1 MNLSAWFI
9 HRPVGT
15 SLLALAITLVGAICY
30 RLLPVAPLPQ
40 VEYPTINVS
49 AGLPGASA
57 ETMASAVATPLER
70 QFGLIAGVSEMTSQ
84 STLGQTSVTLQFDL
98 DRNIDAATRDVQA
111 AINAARGRLPTNL
124 PRNPD
129 PRKVNPADAPVL
141 ILAMTSDLHDKP
153 RLQDVASTLLQ
164 QKLSQVPGVGQVVV
178 SGGSAPAVRVS
189 VNPLVLERYDL
200 GLDDIRTCLQQANAN
215 RPKGVIDDGLTTWSI
230 ATSDQLFTAAEYRRL
245 IVAWKRGAAI
255 RLGDVATVVDAV
267 EDVRV
272 AGVYNGQPTIML
284 IVYRQ
289 PSANIIRTVDNVL
302 EILPQLRAQIP
313 AGMRLDLAM
322 DRTAT
327 IRASIAD
334 VQHTLLLSVV
344 LVVGVVFLFLRD
356 WRATLIPSVV
366 VPVSLVST
374 FAAMY
379 ALGYSLDNLSLM
391 ALTIATGFVVDDAI
405 VVLENI
411 ARHREQGMRPLQAA
425 LLGAREIGFTVL
437 SISVSLV
444 AVFIPILLMGG
455 IVGRLFREFAVTLT
469 VAIGVSMVVSL
480 TLTPMMCAWLL
491 EPAAAGR
498 RGGFDRGVEW
508 VLDGVNRL
516 YAALL
521 GIVMRHPRITM
532 AVNLATIALTV
543 WMYAIVPKGFFPQQD
558 TGRITGTL
566 DADQDTSFQT
576 MSQLLTKFSLAVKE
590 DPAVAGITGSTGGAA
605 GGSPNAARMFVSL
618 VPKEDRDGMTADQ
631 VIGRLRGRLSQLTG
645 ATMIMQPVQDLRIG
659 GRPSSSQYQFTLRGD
674 NLADLNEWGP
684 KLVRAMRAMPEL
696 ADIRSDQQNR
706 GLQEGLAIDRD
717 AAARFWITPRQID
730 DALYD
735 AFGQRQVSIMY
746 KPLGQYRVVMGME
759 PQFLQGPDA
768 LKSLHVTGAN
778 GLQVPLESLCSHAT
792 SNAPLMVNHTAQ
804 FPSATVSFNLAPGVS
819 LGAAVEAVESKAAE
833 MGMPATVRGSFSG
846 TAQVFREAL
855 ANQPLLILAAVIT
868 VYLVLGMLYESVIH
882 PLTIISTLPSAGLG
896 ALLAL
901 QWTGSQLDVMSMIG
915 IILLIGIVKKNAIM
929 MIDFALEAER
939 SRGLSPREAITE
951 ACILRFRPITM
962 TTLAALLGGLPLALG
977 TGPGAEL
984 RWPLGIAIVG
994 GLIVSQ
1000 MLTLFTTP
1008 VVYLYLDSFVH
1019 WLARRRTAARS
1030 LGSGEIV
1037 DSSPVAGEPCAASSR

>member
-1 MNLSAWFI
+1 MNFSAWFI
-9 HRPVGT
+9 RRPVGT
-15 SLLALAITLVGAICY
+15 SLLAVAITLVGAICY
-30 RLLPVAPLPQ
+30 FLLPVSPLPQ
-40 VEYPTINVS
+40 VEYPTINVG
-49 AGLPGASA
+49 AGLPGASS

-70 QFGLIAGVSEMTSQ
+70 QFGLIAGVTEMTSQ
-84 STLGQTSVTLQFDL
+84 STLGQTSITLQFEL

-111 AINAARGRLPTNL
+111 AINAARGRLPANL

-129 PRKVNPADAPVL
+129 LRKVNPADAPIL

-164 QKLSQVPGVGQVVV
+164 QKLSQVQGVGQVVV
-178 SGGSAPAVRVS
+178 SGGSPPAVRVA
-189 VNPLVLERYDL
+189 VNPLVIERYDL
-200 GLDDIRTCLQQANAN
+200 GLDDIRSCLQQANTN
-215 RPKGVIDDGLTTWSI
+215 RPKGSVDDGITTWSI
-230 ATSDQLFTAAEYRRL
+230 ATTDQLFTAAEYRQL
-245 IVAWKRGAAI
+245 IVAWRRGAPI
-255 RLGDVATVVDAV
+255 RLGDVATVTDSV

-272 AGVYNGQPTIML
+272 AGVYNGRPTIML

-289 PSANIIRTVDNVL
+289 PNANIIRAVDNVL
-302 EILPQLRAQIP
+302 SILPQLKAQMP

-327 IRASIAD
+327 IRASIVD
-334 VQHTLLLSVV
+334 VQHTLILSVM
-344 LVVGVVFLFLRD
+344 LVVGVVFVFLRD

-374 FAAMY
+374 FSAMY

-411 ARHREQGMRPLQAA
+411 ARHREQGMSPMAA
-425 LLGAREIGFTVL
+425 AFLGAREIGFTVL
-437 SISVSLV
+437 SISISLV

-455 IVGRLFREFAVTLT
+455 IVGRLFREFAITLS
-469 VAIGVSMVVSL
+469 VAILVSMVVSL

-491 EPAAAGR
+491 RPAGHARQGLLSR
-498 RGGFDRGVEW
+498 LTER
-508 VLDGVNRL
+508 VLDGVTQSYGRL
-516 YAALL
+516 LAV
-521 GIVMRHPRITM
+521 VMRHPRITM

-543 WMYAIVPKGFFPQQD
+543 WMYVAVPKGFFPQQD

-576 MSQLLTKFSLAVKE
+576 MSALLTKFSLAVKE
-590 DPAVAGITGSTGGAA
+590 DPAVAGVTGSTGGAA
-605 GGSPNAARMFVSL
+605 GGSPNAARMFISL
-618 VPKEDRDGMTADQ
+618 VPKEERDGMGADQ
-631 VIGRLRGRLSQLTG
+631 VIGRLRGKLSQLTG

-674 NLADLNEWGP
+674 NLGDLNEWGP

-706 GLQEGLAIDRD
+706 GLQAGLTIDRD
-717 AAARFWITPRQID
+717 AAARFGISPRQID

-735 AFGQRQVSIMY
+735 AFGQRQVSVMY
-746 KPLGQYRVVMGME
+746 RPLGQYRVVMGLE
-759 PQFLQGPDA
+759 SGFLQGPDS
-768 LKSLHVTGAN
+768 LRSLHVTGAN
-778 GLQVPLESLCSHAT
+778 GLQVPLESLAT
-792 SNAPLMVNHTAQ
+792 HTTGNAPLMVNHTAQ

-819 LGAAVEAVESKAAE
+819 LGTAVEAVEAKTAE
-833 MGMPATVRGSFSG
+833 LGMPSTVRGSFSG

-855 ANQPLLILAAVIT
+855 ANQPLLILAAVVT
-868 VYLVLGMLYESVIH
+868 VYLVLGMLYESLIH

-901 QWTGSQLDVMSMIG
+901 QWTGSQLDVMAMIG

-939 SRGLSPREAITE
+939 TRGLAPREAIFE
-951 ACILRFRPITM
+951 ACVLRFRPITM

-1008 VVYLYLDSFVH
+1008 VVYLYLDSLTRR
-1019 WLARRRTAARS
+1019 LARQRPLAPPTAAAT
-1030 LGSGEIV
+1030 GPV
-1037 DSSPVAGEPCAASSR
+1037 SSVATQH

>member
-1 MNLSAWFI
+1 MNPSAWFI
-9 HRPVGT
+9 RRPVGT
-15 SLLALAITLVGAICY
+15 SLLALAITLVGGICY
-30 RLLPVAPLPQ
+30 FLLPVSPLPQ

-57 ETMASAVATPLER
+57 ETMASAVAAPLER
-70 QFGLIAGVSEMTSQ
+70 QFGQIAGVTEMTSQ

-98 DRNIDAATRDVQA
+98 DRDIDAATRDVQA
-111 AINAARGRLPTNL
+111 AINAARSRLPANL

-129 PRKVNPADAPVL
+129 LRKVNPADAPVL
-141 ILAMTSDLHDKP
+141 IMAMTSDLHGKP
-153 RLQDVASTLLQ
+153 RLQDVASTVIQ
-164 QKLSQVPGVGQVVV
+164 QKLAQVPGVGQVVV

-189 VNPLVLERYDL
+189 VNPVVLERYSV
-200 GLDDIRTCLQQANAN
+200 GLDDVRVCLQQANAN
-215 RPKGVIDDGLTTWSI
+215 RPKGMIDDGDTSWSI
-230 ATSDQLFTAAEYRRL
+230 ATTDQLFTAEEYRRL
-245 IVAWKRGAAI
+245 IVAWKGGAPI
-255 RLGDVATVVDAV
+255 RLGDVATVTDSV
-267 EDVRV
+267 EDIRV
-272 AGVYNGQPTIML
+272 AGVYNGRPTIML

-289 PSANIIRTVDNVL
+289 PGANIIRTVDAVL
-302 EILPQLRAQIP
+302 AALPQIREQIP
-313 AGMRLDLAM
+313 AGMRLDVAM

-334 VQHTLLLSVV
+334 VQWTLLLSVG

-366 VPVSLVST
+366 VPVSLVAT

-411 ARHREQGMRPLQAA
+411 ARHREEGMPTFAAA
-425 LLGAREIGFTVL
+425 LQGAREIGFTVV

-455 IVGRLFREFAVTLT
+455 IVGRLFREFAVTLS

-491 EPAAAGR
+491 VPPAAGR
-498 RGGFDRGVEW
+498 RSLLDRAVGGL
-508 VLDGVNRL
+508 LDGIATVYGRL
-516 YAALL
+516 LAV
-521 GIVMRHPRITM
+521 VMRHPRITLALNAAVM
-532 AVNLATIALTV
+532 ALSV
-543 WMYAIVPKGFFPQQD
+543 WMYVIVPKGFFPQQD

-576 MSQLLTKFSLAVKE
+576 MSGLLAKFSLAVKE

-618 VPKEDRDGMTADQ
+618 VPREERGMSADA
-631 VIGRLRGRLSQLTG
+631 VIGRLRGRLAGLTG
-645 ATMIMQPVQDLRIG
+645 ATLIMQPVQDLRIG
-659 GRPSSSQYQFTLRGD
+659 GRPSSSQFQYTLRGES
-674 NLADLNEWGP
+674 LADLNEWGP
-684 KLVRAMRAMPEL
+684 RLLRAMRAMPEL

-706 GLQEGLAIDRD
+706 GLQAGLSIDRD
-717 AAARFWITPRQID
+717 AAARYGITPRQID

-735 AFGQRQVSIMY
+735 AFGQRQVSVMY
-746 KPLGQYRVVMGME
+746 RTLGQYRVVLGME
-759 PQFLQGPDA
+759 TDFLQGPEA
-768 LKSLHVTGAN
+768 LQHVHVTGRD
-778 GLQVPLESLCSHAT
+778 GTQVPLESLAGHAT
-792 SNAPLMVNHTAQ
+792 GNTPLLVNHTGL

-819 LGAAVEAVESKAAE
+819 LGQAVGAVESKAAE
-833 MGMPATVRGSFSG
+833 LGMPATIRGSFAG

-855 ANQPLLILAAVIT
+855 AGQPLLILAAVVT
-868 VYLVLGMLYESVIH
+868 VYIVLGMLYESLIH
-882 PLTIISTLPSAGLG
+882 PITIISTLPSAGLG

-901 QWTGSQLDVMSMIG
+901 RWTGSQLDVMSMIG

-929 MIDFALEAER
+929 MIDFAIHAER
-939 SRGLSPREAITE
+939 TRGLSPREAITE

-994 GLIVSQ
+994 GLVVSQ
-1000 MLTLFTTP
+1000 LLTLFTTP
-1008 VVYLYLDSFVH
+1008 VVYLALDGFVTRPSRG
-1019 WLARRRTAARS
+1019 AEAAPAPEPA
-1030 LGSGEIV
+1030 L
-1037 DSSPVAGEPCAASSR
+1037 PAPPLPAG

>member
-1 MNLSAWFI
+1 MNISTWFI
-9 HRPVGT
+9 RHPIGT
-15 SLLALAITLVGAICY
+15 SLLAVAITLVGAICY
-30 RLLPVAPLPQ
+30 FLLPVSPLPQ
-40 VEYPTINVS
+40 VEYPTINVG
-49 AGLPGASA
+49 AGLPGASS

-70 QFGLIAGVSEMTSQ
+70 QFGLIAGVTEMTSQ
-84 STLGQTSVTLQFDL
+84 STLGQSSITLQFDL

-111 AINAARGRLPTNL
+111 AINAARGRLPANL

-129 PRKVNPADAPVL
+129 LRKVNPADAPIL
-141 ILAMTSDLHDKP
+141 ILAMTSDLHEKP

-164 QKLSQVPGVGQVVV
+164 KKLSQVQGVGQVVV
-178 SGGSAPAVRVS
+178 SGGSPPAVRVA
-189 VNPLVLERYDL
+189 VNPMVLERYDL
-200 GLDDIRTCLQQANAN
+200 GLDDVRTCLQQANTN
-215 RPKGVIDDGLTTWSI
+215 RPKGSVDDGVTTWSI
-230 ATSDQLFTAAEYRRL
+230 ATTDQLFTAAEYRQL
-245 IVAWKRGAAI
+245 IVAWRRGAAI
-255 RLGDVATVVDAV
+255 RLGDVATVVDSV

-272 AGVYNGQPTIML
+272 AGVYNARPTIML
-284 IVYRQ
+284 ILYRQ
-289 PSANIIRTVDNVL
+289 PNANIIRTVDNVL
-302 EILPQLRAQIP
+302 LILPQLRAQIP

-327 IRASIAD
+327 IRASIVD
-334 VQHTLLLSVV
+334 VQHTLLLSVG

-374 FAAMY
+374 FSAMY

-411 ARHREQGMRPLQAA
+411 ARHREEGMSPMAA
-425 LLGAREIGFTVL
+425 AFLGAREIGFTVL
-437 SISVSLV
+437 SISISLV

-455 IVGRLFREFAVTLT
+455 IVGRLFREFAVTLS
-469 VAIGVSMVVSL
+469 VAILVSMVVSL

-491 EPAAAGR
+491 RPAGHARQGLVSR
-498 RGGFDRGVEW
+498 LTERF
-508 VLDGVNRL
+508 LDGVTAGYGR
-516 YAALL
+516 LL
-521 GIVMRHPRITM
+521 GVVMRHPRITM

-543 WMYAIVPKGFFPQQD
+543 WMYVIVPKGFFPQQD

-576 MSQLLTKFSLAVKE
+576 MSGLLTKFSLAIKE

-605 GGSPNAARMFVSL
+605 GGSPNAARMFISL
-618 VPKEDRDGMTADQ
+618 VPKEERDGMAADQ
-631 VIGRLRGRLSQLTG
+631 VIGRLRGKLSQLTG

-674 NLADLNEWGP
+674 NLTDLNEWGP

-706 GLQEGLAIDRD
+706 GLQVGLTIDRD
-717 AAARFWITPRQID
+717 AAARFGISPRQID

-735 AFGQRQVSIMY
+735 AFGQRQVSVMY
-746 KPLGQYRVVMGME
+746 RPLGQYRVVMGLE
-759 PQFLQGPDA
+759 SGFLQGPDG
-768 LKSLHVTGAN
+768 LSSLHVTGSN
-778 GLQVPLESLCSHAT
+778 GLQVPLESLASLST
-792 SNAPLMVNHTAQ
+792 GNAPLMVNHTAQ

-819 LGAAVEAVESKAAE
+819 LGEAVEAVEAKTAE
-833 MGMPATVRGSFSG
+833 LGMPATVRGSFSG

-855 ANQPLLILAAVIT
+855 ANQPLLILAAVVT
-868 VYLVLGMLYESVIH
+868 VYLVLGMLYESIIH

-901 QWTGSQLDVMSMIG
+901 QWTGSQLDVMAMIG

-939 SRGLSPREAITE
+939 TRGLAPREAIVE

-1008 VVYLYLDSFVH
+1008 VVYLYLDSLVH
-1019 WLARRRTAARS
+1019 WLSRRRAPAAVPPPAVVPTS
-1030 LGSGEIV
+1030 
-1037 DSSPVAGEPCAASSR
+1037 

>member
-1 MNLSAWFI
+1 MNISTWFI
-9 HRPVGT
+9 RHPIGT
-15 SLLALAITLVGAICY
+15 SLLAVAITLVGAICY
-30 RLLPVAPLPQ
+30 FLLPVSPLPQ
-40 VEYPTINVS
+40 VEYPTINVG
-49 AGLPGASA
+49 AGLPGASS

-70 QFGLIAGVSEMTSQ
+70 QFGLIAGVTEMTSQ
-84 STLGQTSVTLQFDL
+84 STLGQSSITLQFDL

-111 AINAARGRLPTNL
+111 AINAARGRLPANL

-129 PRKVNPADAPVL
+129 LRKVNPADAPIL
-141 ILAMTSDLHDKP
+141 ILAMTSDLHEKP

-164 QKLSQVPGVGQVVV
+164 QKLSQVQGVGQVVV
-178 SGGSAPAVRVS
+178 SGGSPPAVRVA
-189 VNPLVLERYDL
+189 VNPMVLERYDL
-200 GLDDIRTCLQQANAN
+200 GLDDVRTCLQQANTN
-215 RPKGVIDDGLTTWSI
+215 RPKGSVDDGVTTWSI
-230 ATSDQLFTAAEYRRL
+230 ATTDQLFTAAEYRQL
-245 IVAWKRGAAI
+245 IVAWRRGAAI
-255 RLGDVATVVDAV
+255 RLGDVATVVDSV

-272 AGVYNGQPTIML
+272 AGVYNARPTIML
-284 IVYRQ
+284 ILYRQ
-289 PSANIIRTVDNVL
+289 PNANIIRTVDNVL
-302 EILPQLRAQIP
+302 LILPQLRAQIP

-327 IRASIAD
+327 IRASIVD
-334 VQHTLLLSVV
+334 VQHTLLLSVG

-374 FAAMY
+374 FSAMY

-411 ARHREQGMRPLQAA
+411 ARHREEGMSPMAA
-425 LLGAREIGFTVL
+425 AFLGAREIGFTVL
-437 SISVSLV
+437 SISISLV

-455 IVGRLFREFAVTLT
+455 IVGRLFREFAVTLS
-469 VAIGVSMVVSL
+469 VAILVSMVVSL

-491 EPAAAGR
+491 RPAGHARQGLVSR
-498 RGGFDRGVEW
+498 LTERF
-508 VLDGVNRL
+508 LDGVTAGYGR
-516 YAALL
+516 LL
-521 GIVMRHPRITM
+521 GVVMRHPRITM

-543 WMYAIVPKGFFPQQD
+543 WMYVIVPKGFFPQQD

-576 MSQLLTKFSLAVKE
+576 MSGLLTKFSLAIKE

-605 GGSPNAARMFVSL
+605 GGSPNAARMFISL
-618 VPKEDRDGMTADQ
+618 VPKEERDGMAADQ
-631 VIGRLRGRLSQLTG
+631 VIGRLRGKLSQLTG

-674 NLADLNEWGP
+674 NLTDLNEWGP

-706 GLQEGLAIDRD
+706 GLQVGLTIDRD
-717 AAARFWITPRQID
+717 AAARFGISPRQID

-735 AFGQRQVSIMY
+735 AFGQRQVSVMY
-746 KPLGQYRVVMGME
+746 RPLGQYRVVMGLE
-759 PQFLQGPDA
+759 SGFLQGPDG
-768 LKSLHVTGAN
+768 LSSLHVTGSN
-778 GLQVPLESLCSHAT
+778 GLQVPLESLASLST
-792 SNAPLMVNHTAQ
+792 GNAPLMVNHTAQ

-819 LGAAVEAVESKAAE
+819 LGEAVEAVEAKTAE
-833 MGMPATVRGSFSG
+833 LGMPATVRGSFSG

-855 ANQPLLILAAVIT
+855 ANQPLLILAAVVT
-868 VYLVLGMLYESVIH
+868 VYLVLGMLYESIIH

-901 QWTGSQLDVMSMIG
+901 QWTGSQLDVMAMIG

-939 SRGLSPREAITE
+939 TRGLAPREAIVE

-1008 VVYLYLDSFVH
+1008 VVYLYLDSLVH
-1019 WLARRRTAARS
+1019 WLSRRRAPAAVPPPAVVPTS
-1030 LGSGEIV
+1030 
-1037 DSSPVAGEPCAASSR
+1037 

>member
-1 MNLSAWFI
+1 MNFSAWFI
-9 HRPVGT
+9 RRPVGT
-15 SLLALAITLVGAICY
+15 TLLAVAITLVGAICY
-30 RLLPVAPLPQ
+30 FLLPVSPLPQ
-40 VEYPTINVS
+40 VEYPTINVG
-49 AGLPGASA
+49 AGLPGASS

-70 QFGLIAGVSEMTSQ
+70 QFGLIAGVTEMTSQ
-84 STLGQTSVTLQFDL
+84 STLGQTSITLQFEL

-111 AINAARGRLPTNL
+111 AINAARGRLPANL

-129 PRKVNPADAPVL
+129 LRKVNPADAPIL

-164 QKLSQVPGVGQVVV
+164 QKLSQVQGVGQVVV
-178 SGGSAPAVRVS
+178 SGGSPPAVRVA
-189 VNPLVLERYDL
+189 VNPLVVERYGL
-200 GLDDIRTCLQQANAN
+200 GLDDIRTCLQQANTN
-215 RPKGVIDDGLTTWSI
+215 RPKGSVDDGITTWSI
-230 ATSDQLFTAAEYRRL
+230 ATTDQLFTAAEYRQL
-245 IVAWKRGAAI
+245 IVAWRQGAPI
-255 RLGDVATVVDAV
+255 RLGDVATVTDSV

-289 PSANIIRTVDNVL
+289 PNANIIRAVDNVL
-302 EILPQLRAQIP
+302 SILPQLKAQMP

-327 IRASIAD
+327 IRASIVD
-334 VQHTLLLSVV
+334 VQHTLILSVM
-344 LVVGVVFLFLRD
+344 LVVGVVFVFLRD

-374 FAAMY
+374 FSVMY

-411 ARHREQGMRPLQAA
+411 ARHREEGMSPMAA
-425 LLGAREIGFTVL
+425 AFLGAREIGFTVL
-437 SISVSLV
+437 SISISLV

-455 IVGRLFREFAVTLT
+455 IVGRLFREFAVTLS
-469 VAIGVSMVVSL
+469 VAILVSMVVSL

-491 EPAAAGR
+491 RPAGHARQGLLSR
-498 RGGFDRGVEW
+498 LTERG
-508 VLDGVNRL
+508 LDGVTQAYGRL
-516 YAALL
+516 LAV
-521 GIVMRHPRITM
+521 VMRHPRITM

-543 WMYAIVPKGFFPQQD
+543 WMYVAVPKGFFPQQD

-576 MSQLLTKFSLAVKE
+576 MSALLTKFSLAVKE

-605 GGSPNAARMFVSL
+605 GGSPNAARMFISL
-618 VPKEDRDGMTADQ
+618 VPKEERDGMGADQ
-631 VIGRLRGRLSQLTG
+631 VIGRLRGKLAQLTG

-674 NLADLNEWGP
+674 NLGDLNEWGP

-696 ADIRSDQQNR
+696 TDIRSDQQNR
-706 GLQEGLAIDRD
+706 GLQAGLTIDRD
-717 AAARFWITPRQID
+717 AAARFGISPRQID

-735 AFGQRQVSIMY
+735 AFGQRQVSVMY
-746 KPLGQYRVVMGME
+746 RPLGQYRVVMGLE
-759 PQFLQGPDA
+759 SGFLQGPDS
-768 LKSLHVTGAN
+768 LRSLHVTGAN
-778 GLQVPLESLCSHAT
+778 GLQVPLESLAT
-792 SNAPLMVNHTAQ
+792 HTTGNAPLMVNHTAQ
-804 FPSATVSFNLAPGVS
+804 FPSATVSFNLARGVS
-819 LGAAVEAVESKAAE
+819 LGTAVEAVEAKAAE
-833 MGMPATVRGSFSG
+833 LGMPATVRGSFSG

-855 ANQPLLILAAVIT
+855 ANQPLLILAAVVT
-868 VYLVLGMLYESVIH
+868 VYLVLGMLYESLIH

-901 QWTGSQLDVMSMIG
+901 QWTGSQLDVMAMIG

-939 SRGLSPREAITE
+939 TRGLAPREAIFE
-951 ACILRFRPITM
+951 ACVLRFRPITM

-1008 VVYLYLDSFVH
+1008 VVYLYLDSLVT
-1019 WLARRRTAARS
+1019 WLGRRRIAAPAT
-1030 LGSGEIV
+1030 IT
-1037 DSSPVAGEPCAASSR
+1037 SSPVPSST

>member
-1 MNLSAWFI
+1 MNFSAWFI
-9 HRPVGT
+9 RRPVGT
-15 SLLALAITLVGAICY
+15 TLLAVAITLVGAICY
-30 RLLPVAPLPQ
+30 FLLPVSPLPQ
-40 VEYPTINVS
+40 VEYPTINVG
-49 AGLPGASA
+49 AGLPGASS

-70 QFGLIAGVSEMTSQ
+70 QFGLIAGVTEMTSQ
-84 STLGQTSVTLQFDL
+84 STLGQTSITLQFEL

-111 AINAARGRLPTNL
+111 AINAARGRLPANL

-129 PRKVNPADAPVL
+129 LRKVNPADAPIL

-164 QKLSQVPGVGQVVV
+164 QKLSQVQGVGQVVV
-178 SGGSAPAVRVS
+178 SGGSPPAVRVA
-189 VNPLVLERYDL
+189 VNPLVVERYDL
-200 GLDDIRTCLQQANAN
+200 GLDDIRTCLQQANTN
-215 RPKGVIDDGLTTWSI
+215 RPKGSVDDGITTWSI
-230 ATSDQLFTAAEYRRL
+230 ATTDQLFTAAEYRQL
-245 IVAWKRGAAI
+245 IVAWRQGAPI
-255 RLGDVATVVDAV
+255 RLGDVATVTDSV

-289 PSANIIRTVDNVL
+289 PNANIIRAVDNVL
-302 EILPQLRAQIP
+302 SILPQLKAQMP

-327 IRASIAD
+327 IRASIVD
-334 VQHTLLLSVV
+334 VQHTLILSVM
-344 LVVGVVFLFLRD
+344 LVVGVVFVFLRD

-374 FAAMY
+374 FSVMY

-411 ARHREQGMRPLQAA
+411 ARHREEGMSPMAA
-425 LLGAREIGFTVL
+425 AFLGAREIGFTVL
-437 SISVSLV
+437 SISISLV

-455 IVGRLFREFAVTLT
+455 IVGRLFREFAVTLS
-469 VAIGVSMVVSL
+469 VAILVSMVVSL

-491 EPAAAGR
+491 RPAGHARQGLLSR
-498 RGGFDRGVEW
+498 LTERG
-508 VLDGVNRL
+508 LDGVTQAYGRL
-516 YAALL
+516 LAV
-521 GIVMRHPRITM
+521 VMRHPRITM

-543 WMYAIVPKGFFPQQD
+543 WMYVAVPKGFFPQQD

-576 MSQLLTKFSLAVKE
+576 MSALLTKFSLAVKE

-605 GGSPNAARMFVSL
+605 GGSPNAARMFISL
-618 VPKEDRDGMTADQ
+618 VPKEERNGMGADQ
-631 VIGRLRGRLSQLTG
+631 VIGRLRGKLAQLTG

-674 NLADLNEWGP
+674 NLGDLNEWGP

-696 ADIRSDQQNR
+696 TDIRSDQQNR
-706 GLQEGLAIDRD
+706 GLQTGLTIDRD
-717 AAARFWITPRQID
+717 AAARFGISPRQID

-735 AFGQRQVSIMY
+735 AFGQRQVSVMY
-746 KPLGQYRVVMGME
+746 RPLGQYRVVMGLE
-759 PQFLQGPDA
+759 SGFLQGPDS
-768 LKSLHVTGAN
+768 LRSLHVTGAN
-778 GLQVPLESLCSHAT
+778 GLQVPLESLAT
-792 SNAPLMVNHTAQ
+792 QTTGNAPLMVNHTAQ
-804 FPSATVSFNLAPGVS
+804 FPSATVSFNLARGVS
-819 LGAAVEAVESKAAE
+819 LGTAVEAVEAKAAE
-833 MGMPATVRGSFSG
+833 LGMPATVRGSFSG

-855 ANQPLLILAAVIT
+855 ANQPLLILAAVVT
-868 VYLVLGMLYESVIH
+868 VYLVLGMLYESLIH

-901 QWTGSQLDVMSMIG
+901 QWTGSQLDVMAMIG

-939 SRGLSPREAITE
+939 TRGLAPREAIFE
-951 ACILRFRPITM
+951 ACVLRFRPITM

-1008 VVYLYLDSFVH
+1008 VVYLYLDSLVS
-1019 WLARRRTAARS
+1019 WLGRRRIAAPATITA
-1030 LGSGEIV
+1030 
-1037 DSSPVAGEPCAASSR
+1037 SPVPSST

>member
-1 MNLSAWFI
+1 MNISAWFI
-9 HRPVGT
+9 RRPVGT
-15 SLLALAITLVGAICY
+15 SLLAVAITLVGAICY
-30 RLLPVAPLPQ
+30 FLLPVSPLPQ
-40 VEYPTINVS
+40 VEYPTINVG

-70 QFGLIAGVSEMTSQ
+70 QFGLIAGVTEMTSQ
-84 STLGQTSVTLQFDL
+84 STLGQTSITLQFDL

-111 AINAARGRLPTNL
+111 AINAARGRLPSNL

-129 PRKVNPADAPVL
+129 LRKVNPADAPIL
-141 ILAMTSDLHDKP
+141 ILAMTSDLHAKP

-164 QKLSQVPGVGQVVV
+164 QKLSQVAGVGQVVV
-178 SGGSAPAVRVS
+178 SGGSPPAVRVA
-189 VNPLVLERYDL
+189 VNPMVLERFDL
-200 GLDDIRTCLQQANAN
+200 GLDDVRTCLQQANTN
-215 RPKGVIDDGLTTWSI
+215 RPKGSVDDGATTWSI
-230 ATSDQLFTAAEYRRL
+230 ATTDQLFTAEEYRRL
-245 IVAWKRGAAI
+245 IVAWRRGAPI
-255 RLGDVATVVDAV
+255 RLGDVATVTDSV

-272 AGVYNGQPTIML
+272 AGVYNGQPTIMV

-289 PSANIIRTVDNVL
+289 PNANIIRTVDNVL
-302 EILPQLRAQIP
+302 AILPQLRAQIP

-327 IRASIAD
+327 IRASIVD
-334 VQHTLLLSVV
+334 VQHTLLLSVA
-344 LVVGVVFLFLRD
+344 LVVGVVFVFLRD

-374 FAAMY
+374 FSAMY

-411 ARHREQGMRPLQAA
+411 ARHREEGMSPMAA
-425 LLGAREIGFTVL
+425 AFLGAREIGFTVL

-455 IVGRLFREFAVTLT
+455 IVGRLFREFAVTLS
-469 VAIGVSMVVSL
+469 VAISVSMVVSL

-491 EPAAAGR
+491 RPSGQTRQGPVSRLTER
-498 RGGFDRGVEW
+498 F
-508 VLDGVNRL
+508 LDGVTWGYGR
-516 YAALL
+516 LL
-521 GIVMRHPRITM
+521 GVVMRHPRITM
-532 AVNLATIALTV
+532 GVNLATIALTV
-543 WMYAIVPKGFFPQQD
+543 WMYVIVPKGFFPQQD

-576 MSQLLTKFSLAVKE
+576 MSGLLTKFSLAVKE

-605 GGSPNAARMFVSL
+605 GGSPNAARMFISL
-618 VPKEDRDGMTADQ
+618 VPKEERDGMGADQ
-631 VIGRLRGRLSQLTG
+631 VIGRLRGKLSQLTG

-684 KLVRAMRAMPEL
+684 KLVRAMRGMPEL

-706 GLQEGLAIDRD
+706 GLQAGLTIDRD
-717 AAARFWITPRQID
+717 AAARFGISPRQID

-735 AFGQRQVSIMY
+735 AFGQRQVSVMY
-746 KPLGQYRVVMGME
+746 RPLGQYRVVMGLE
-759 PQFLQGPDA
+759 SGFLQGPDA
-768 LKSLHVTGAN
+768 LASLHVTGAN
-778 GLQVPLESLCSHAT
+778 GLQVPLESLASLAT
-792 SNAPLMVNHTAQ
+792 GNAPLQVNHTAQ

-819 LGAAVEAVESKAAE
+819 LGTAVEAVEAKTAE
-833 MGMPATVRGSFSG
+833 LGMPATVRGSFSG
-846 TAQVFREAL
+846 TAQVFRAAL
-855 ANQPLLILAAVIT
+855 ANQPLLILAAVVT
-868 VYLVLGMLYESVIH
+868 VYLVLGMLYESIVH

-901 QWTGSQLDVMSMIG
+901 QWTGSQLDVMAMIG

-939 SRGLSPREAITE
+939 TRGLEPREAIE
-951 ACILRFRPITM
+951 QACILRFRPITM

-1008 VVYLYLDSFVH
+1008 VVYLYLDSLV
-1019 WLARRRTAARS
+1019 RRTAPGTAEAPR
-1030 LGSGEIV
+1030 GT
-1037 DSSPVAGEPCAASSR
+1037 SPVAVVATR

>member
-1 MNLSAWFI
+1 MNVSTWFI
-9 HRPVGT
+9 RHPIGT
-15 SLLALAITLVGAICY
+15 SLLAVAITLVGSICY
-30 RLLPVAPLPQ
+30 FLLPVSPLPQ
-40 VEYPTINVS
+40 VEYPTINVN
-49 AGLPGASA
+49 AGLPGASS

-70 QFGLIAGVSEMTSQ
+70 QFGLIAGVTEMTSQ
-84 STLGQTSVTLQFDL
+84 STLGQTSITLQFDL

-111 AINAARGRLPTNL
+111 AINAARGRLPSNL

-129 PRKVNPADAPVL
+129 LRKVNPADAPIL

-153 RLQDVASTLLQ
+153 RLQDVAGTLLQ
-164 QKLSQVPGVGQVVV
+164 QKLSQVQGVGQVVV
-178 SGGSAPAVRVS
+178 SGGSPPAVRVA
-189 VNPLVLERYDL
+189 VNPTVLERYDL
-200 GLDDIRTCLQQANAN
+200 GLDDVRTCLQQANTN
-215 RPKGVIDDGLTTWSI
+215 RPKGSVDDGVTTWSI
-230 ATSDQLFTAAEYRRL
+230 ATTDQLFTAAEYRQL
-245 IVAWKRGAAI
+245 IVAWRRGAAI
-255 RLGDVATVVDAV
+255 RLGDVASVTDSV

-272 AGVYNGQPTIML
+272 AGVYNAQPTIML
-284 IVYRQ
+284 ILYRQ
-289 PSANIIRTVDNVL
+289 PNANIIRTVDNVL
-302 EILPQLRAQIP
+302 SILPQLRAQIP
-313 AGMRLDLAM
+313 AGIRLDLAM

-327 IRASIAD
+327 IRASIVD
-334 VQHTLLLSVV
+334 VQHTLLLSVG

-374 FAAMY
+374 FSAMY

-411 ARHREQGMRPLQAA
+411 ARHREEGMSPMAA
-425 LLGAREIGFTVL
+425 AFLGAREIGFTVL
-437 SISVSLV
+437 SISISLV

-455 IVGRLFREFAVTLT
+455 IVGRLFREFAVTLS
-469 VAIGVSMVVSL
+469 VAILVSMVVSL

-491 EPAAAGR
+491 LPAGHARQGLVSR
-498 RGGFDRGVEW
+498 LTERF
-508 VLDGVNRL
+508 LDGVTAGYGR
-516 YAALL
+516 LL
-521 GIVMRHPRITM
+521 GVVMRHPRITM
-532 AVNLATIALTV
+532 AANLATIALTV
-543 WMYAIVPKGFFPQQD
+543 WMYVIVPKGFFPQQD

-576 MSQLLTKFSLAVKE
+576 MSGLLTKFSLAIKE

-605 GGSPNAARMFVSL
+605 GGSPNAARMFISL
-618 VPKEDRDGMTADQ
+618 VPKEERDGMTADQ
-631 VIGRLRGRLSQLTG
+631 VIGRLRGKLSQLSG

-706 GLQEGLAIDRD
+706 GLQVGLTIDRD
-717 AAARFWITPRQID
+717 AAARFGISPRQID

-735 AFGQRQVSIMY
+735 AFGQRQVSVMY
-746 KPLGQYRVVMGME
+746 RPLGQYRVVMGLE
-759 PQFLQGPDA
+759 SGFLQGPDG
-768 LKSLHVTGAN
+768 LSSLHVTGSN
-778 GLQVPLESLCSHAT
+778 GLQVPLESLASLT
-792 SNAPLMVNHTAQ
+792 TGNAPLMVNHTAQ

-819 LGAAVEAVESKAAE
+819 LGAAVEAVETKTAE
-833 MGMPATVRGSFSG
+833 LGMPATVRGSFSG

-855 ANQPLLILAAVIT
+855 ANQPLLILAAVVT
-868 VYLVLGMLYESVIH
+868 VYLVLGMLYESIIH

-901 QWTGSQLDVMSMIG
+901 QWTGSQLDVMAMIG

-939 SRGLSPREAITE
+939 TRGLAPREAIVE

-1008 VVYLYLDSFVH
+1008 VVYLYLDSLVH
-1019 WLARRRTAARS
+1019 WISRRRAPAAVPPPAVVPTS
-1030 LGSGEIV
+1030 
-1037 DSSPVAGEPCAASSR
+1037 

>member
-1 MNLSAWFI
+1 MNFSAWFI
-9 HRPVGT
+9 RRPVGT
-15 SLLALAITLVGAICY
+15 TLLAVAITLVGAICY
-30 RLLPVAPLPQ
+30 FLLPVSPLPQ
-40 VEYPTINVS
+40 VEYPTINVG
-49 AGLPGASA
+49 AGLPGASS

-70 QFGLIAGVSEMTSQ
+70 QFGLIAGVTEMTSQ
-84 STLGQTSVTLQFDL
+84 STLGQTSITLQFEL

-111 AINAARGRLPTNL
+111 AINAARGRLPANL

-129 PRKVNPADAPVL
+129 LRKVNPADAPIL

-164 QKLSQVPGVGQVVV
+164 QKLSQVQGVGQVVV
-178 SGGSAPAVRVS
+178 SGGSPPAVRVA
-189 VNPLVLERYDL
+189 VNPLVVERYDL
-200 GLDDIRTCLQQANAN
+200 GLDDIRTCLQQANTN
-215 RPKGVIDDGLTTWSI
+215 RPKGSVDDGITTWSI
-230 ATSDQLFTAAEYRRL
+230 ATTDQLFTAAEYRQL
-245 IVAWKRGAAI
+245 IVAWRQGAPI
-255 RLGDVATVVDAV
+255 RLGDVATVTDSV

-289 PSANIIRTVDNVL
+289 PNANIIRAVDNVL
-302 EILPQLRAQIP
+302 SILPQLKAQMP

-327 IRASIAD
+327 IRASIVD
-334 VQHTLLLSVV
+334 VQHTLILSVM
-344 LVVGVVFLFLRD
+344 LVVGVVFVFLRD

-374 FAAMY
+374 FSVMY

-411 ARHREQGMRPLQAA
+411 ARHREEGMSPMAA
-425 LLGAREIGFTVL
+425 AFLGAREIGFTVL
-437 SISVSLV
+437 SISISLV

-455 IVGRLFREFAVTLT
+455 IVGRLFREFAVTLS
-469 VAIGVSMVVSL
+469 VAILVSMVVSL

-491 EPAAAGR
+491 RPAGHARQGLLSR
-498 RGGFDRGVEW
+498 LTERG
-508 VLDGVNRL
+508 LDGVTQAYGRL
-516 YAALL
+516 LAV
-521 GIVMRHPRITM
+521 VMRHPRITM

-543 WMYAIVPKGFFPQQD
+543 WMYVAVPKGFFPQQD

-576 MSQLLTKFSLAVKE
+576 MSALLTKFSLAVKE

-605 GGSPNAARMFVSL
+605 GGSPNAARMFISL
-618 VPKEDRDGMTADQ
+618 VPKEERDGMGADQ
-631 VIGRLRGRLSQLTG
+631 VIGRLRGKLAQLTG

-674 NLADLNEWGP
+674 NLGDLNEWGP

-696 ADIRSDQQNR
+696 TDIRSDQQNR
-706 GLQEGLAIDRD
+706 GLQTGLTIDRD
-717 AAARFWITPRQID
+717 AAARFGISPRQID

-735 AFGQRQVSIMY
+735 AFGQRQVSVMY
-746 KPLGQYRVVMGME
+746 RPLGQYRVVMGLE
-759 PQFLQGPDA
+759 SGFLQGPDS
-768 LKSLHVTGAN
+768 LRSLHVTGAN
-778 GLQVPLESLCSHAT
+778 GLQVPLESLAT
-792 SNAPLMVNHTAQ
+792 QTTGNAPLMVNHTAQ
-804 FPSATVSFNLAPGVS
+804 FPSATVSFNLARGVS
-819 LGAAVEAVESKAAE
+819 LGTAVEAVEAKAAE
-833 MGMPATVRGSFSG
+833 LGMPATVRGSFSG

-855 ANQPLLILAAVIT
+855 ANQPLLILAAVVT
-868 VYLVLGMLYESVIH
+868 VYLVLGMLYESLIH

-901 QWTGSQLDVMSMIG
+901 QWTGSQLDVMAMIG

-939 SRGLSPREAITE
+939 TRGLAPREAIFE
-951 ACILRFRPITM
+951 ACVLRFRPITM

-1008 VVYLYLDSFVH
+1008 VVYLYLDSLVS
-1019 WLARRRTAARS
+1019 WLGRRRIAAPAT
-1030 LGSGEIV
+1030 IT
-1037 DSSPVAGEPCAASSR
+1037 SSPVPSST

>member
-1 MNLSAWFI
+1 MNFSAWFI
-9 HRPVGT
+9 RRPVGT
-15 SLLALAITLVGAICY
+15 TLLAVAITLVGAICY
-30 RLLPVAPLPQ
+30 FLLPVSPLPQ
-40 VEYPTINVS
+40 VEYPTINVG
-49 AGLPGASA
+49 AGLPGASS

-70 QFGLIAGVSEMTSQ
+70 QFGLIAGVTEMTSQ
-84 STLGQTSVTLQFDL
+84 STLGQTSITLQFEL

-111 AINAARGRLPTNL
+111 AINAARGRLPANL

-129 PRKVNPADAPVL
+129 LRKVNPADAPIL

-164 QKLSQVPGVGQVVV
+164 QKLSQVQGVGQVVV
-178 SGGSAPAVRVS
+178 SGGSPPAVRVA
-189 VNPLVLERYDL
+189 VNPLVVERYGL
-200 GLDDIRTCLQQANAN
+200 GLDDIRTCLQQANTN
-215 RPKGVIDDGLTTWSI
+215 RPKGSVDDGIATWSI
-230 ATSDQLFTAAEYRRL
+230 ATTDQLFTAAEYRQL
-245 IVAWKRGAAI
+245 IVAWRQGAPI
-255 RLGDVATVVDAV
+255 RLGDVATVTDSV

-289 PSANIIRTVDNVL
+289 PNANIIRAVDNVL
-302 EILPQLRAQIP
+302 SILPQLKAQMP

-327 IRASIAD
+327 IRASIVD
-334 VQHTLLLSVV
+334 VQHTLILSVM
-344 LVVGVVFLFLRD
+344 LVVGVVFVFLRD

-374 FAAMY
+374 FSVMY

-411 ARHREQGMRPLQAA
+411 ARHREEGMSPMAA
-425 LLGAREIGFTVL
+425 AFLGAREIGFTVL
-437 SISVSLV
+437 SISISLV

-455 IVGRLFREFAVTLT
+455 IVGRLFREFAVTLS
-469 VAIGVSMVVSL
+469 VAILVSMVVSL

-491 EPAAAGR
+491 RPAGHARHGLLSR
-498 RGGFDRGVEW
+498 LTERG
-508 VLDGVNRL
+508 LDGVTQAYGRL
-516 YAALL
+516 LAV
-521 GIVMRHPRITM
+521 VMRHPRITM

-543 WMYAIVPKGFFPQQD
+543 WMYVAVPKGFFPQQD

-576 MSQLLTKFSLAVKE
+576 MSALLTKFSLAVKE

-605 GGSPNAARMFVSL
+605 GGSPNAARMFISL
-618 VPKEDRDGMTADQ
+618 VPKEERDGMGADQ
-631 VIGRLRGRLSQLTG
+631 VIGRLRGKLAQLTG

-674 NLADLNEWGP
+674 NLGDLNEWGP

-696 ADIRSDQQNR
+696 TDIRSDQQNR
-706 GLQEGLAIDRD
+706 GLQAGLTIDRD
-717 AAARFWITPRQID
+717 AAARFGISPRQID

-735 AFGQRQVSIMY
+735 AFGQRQVSVMY
-746 KPLGQYRVVMGME
+746 RPLGQYRVVMGLE
-759 PQFLQGPDA
+759 SGFLQGPDS
-768 LKSLHVTGAN
+768 LRSLHVTGAN
-778 GLQVPLESLCSHAT
+778 GLQVPLESLAT
-792 SNAPLMVNHTAQ
+792 HTTGNAPLMVNHTAQ
-804 FPSATVSFNLAPGVS
+804 FPSATVSFNLARGVS
-819 LGAAVEAVESKAAE
+819 LGTAVEAVEAKAAE
-833 MGMPATVRGSFSG
+833 LGMPSTVRGSFSG

-855 ANQPLLILAAVIT
+855 ANQPFLILAAVVT
-868 VYLVLGMLYESVIH
+868 VYLVLGMLYESLIH

-901 QWTGSQLDVMSMIG
+901 QWTGSQLDVMAMIG

-939 SRGLSPREAITE
+939 TRGLAPREAIFE
-951 ACILRFRPITM
+951 ACVLRFRPITM

-1008 VVYLYLDSFVH
+1008 VVYLYLDSLVT
-1019 WLARRRTAARS
+1019 WLGRRRIAAPAT
-1030 LGSGEIV
+1030 IT
-1037 DSSPVAGEPCAASSR
+1037 SSPVPSST